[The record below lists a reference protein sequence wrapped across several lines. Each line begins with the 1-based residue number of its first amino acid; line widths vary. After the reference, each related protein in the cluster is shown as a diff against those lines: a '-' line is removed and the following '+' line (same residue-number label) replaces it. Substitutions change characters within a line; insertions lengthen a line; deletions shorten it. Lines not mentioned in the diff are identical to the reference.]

1 MDASAN
7 EDCMRER
14 AHKMG
19 MNQYDGDGN
28 PAQIGADLIPRN
40 MRIQSIDTSQFDPFI
55 QDKISHL
62 NNQKLDAVDAED
74 FDQAKYL
81 KQLVDKLKVMGN
93 QMVNLNLEK

>member
-7 EDCMRER
+7 EDYMRER

-40 MRIQSIDTSQFDPFI
+40 MRI
-55 QDKISHL
+55 
-62 NNQKLDAVDAED
+62 
-74 FDQAKYL
+74 
-81 KQLVDKLKVMGN
+81 
-93 QMVNLNLEK
+93 